1 MAYID
6 LFVDQGTDYQT
17 NMDLTNDD
25 GTPMSVTGYTFTGQ
39 MRKSH
44 YSKNPTANLI
54 VTVVNGPNGNLSITM
69 NSEVTSNISPGRYL
83 YDIKMIDTSDVTIRI
98 MEGIVTVTPQVTR

>member
-17 NMDLTNDD
+17 NMDLKNDD
-25 GTPMSVTGYTFTGQ
+25 GTPMSVAGYTFTGQ
-39 MRKSH
+39 LRKSH
-44 YSKNPTANLI
+44 YSTNLPANLI
-54 VTVVNGPNGNLSITM
+54 VTIIDGPNGNLKITM
-69 NSEVTSNISPGRYL
+69 ASEVTANIKPGRYV
-83 YDIKMIDTSDVTIRI
+83 YDILMMDTTDVTIRI